1 MERVNIAQIDI
12 DVDSL
17 IAKSAEVREKLI
29 NIGNEMKVL
38 KDDFS
43 KGNISIEEYTKRLTL
58 LTAEQKGQRDELR
71 VYDTLVKNHITTE
84 AKQIASNTTMKGS
97 IKELSAALSQNKHIY
112 QQLSEEERNNAEVG
126 GKLLAVIQEQDK
138 KYKELQKSIGN
149 NQVDVGNYRQAIL
162 DAVGDNQAFGTS
174 MNSVVNTFNS
184 LKVNIVALA
193 TPFTNFVQTGKMA
206 PGVLNAT
213 ATATGNVST
222 GMKILRGAI
231 ISTGIGA
238 LIVALGSLISY
249 FTSTQEGVNKV
260 NKVLTPLKVLFQTLF
275 GVVQQVGK
283 VLVEAFKAAWEP
295 IKKVGEFIGTFLI
308 TPIKQVVGVVK
319 GLGKILTGDFKG
331 AWEEVKKPAQDLVNK
346 GKEMGKA
353 VGEARAKYAEL
364 GKEMK
369 GIVGGIGD
377 TMDEALKRGQRIE
390 EINQRLA
397 KSEAEHIEKTE
408 ALKEL
413 FAEQNQIARDTSK
426 SVEER
431 EKAAKASVETLKQIN
446 TLARERNQLEVERI
460 ELQQKS
466 NDTSD
471 EEKADLAR
479 KKAELNA
486 ANREMLNAETAQN
499 KVINSIRNTARQEEN
514 ARAKEQ
520 ADKVRARM
528 QEELKQQREAVEE
541 YVKTNSAVAKSL
553 QERLAIEEK
562 GMQDRLAVLEKEKSK
577 GLIKKNEYEKQK
589 REIEESYLK
598 TRTDLSIEA
607 VKKEAEQYELQNKTK
622 IDSET
627 RLTAELI
634 AQEQDRQE
642 AIYQK
647 KVKALEKEKQLKQ
660 EAHDWDYNAEDA
672 YQQQLQELREGYNEK
687 SRELKKQADEQEK
700 EQRALN
706 AELDFQERIARLESE
721 GAGEYEIRYA
731 QLENENALAIQKA
744 DEQHEAGQLSD
755 EQYQRTLEGI
765 RKDYAKKKIAIDK
778 SVEEAKLMAFQS
790 VFSQIKGL
798 VGEQTAL
805 GKAAAIAE
813 TTINTYMAAQK
824 AYSAMAGI
832 PVVGPALGA
841 VAAGAAV
848 VSGMLNVKKIME
860 TNVKYEKGGI
870 LKGKSHN
877 EGGIPFT
884 VAGRGGFEAEGGE
897 YIVNKRA
904 TAMYFPV
911 LEAINR
917 SVSNGN
923 YNPVYMQA
931 GGVIKQLPE
940 MKIDYTEIT
949 KAVREGAMQGTQTGA
964 YEGAMQGAFQGSQQ
978 GAFEG
983 ARAGSLEGSMQ
994 GAYEGATMGT
1004 TSGLTDSILRISDNE
1019 RARQSASI

>member
-1 MERVNIAQIDI
+1 MERINIAQVDI

-29 NIGNEMKVL
+29 NISNEMKAL

-58 LTAEQKGQRDELR
+58 LTAEQRGQSDELR

-319 GLGKILTGDFKG
+319 GLGKILTGNFKG

-390 EINQRLA
+390 EINQKLA

-446 TLARERNQLEVERI
+446 ALAIERNKLEIERI

-471 EEKADLAR
+471 AERAELAR
-479 KKAELNA
+479 KKAELI
-486 ANREMLNAETAQN
+486 ANNKERINAETAQN
-499 KVINSIRNTARQEEN
+499 KVINSVHRARNDE
-514 ARAKEQ
+514 AKEQ
-520 ADKVRARM
+520 ADKARARM

-562 GMQDRLAVLEKEKSK
+562 GMQDRLALLDKEKAN

-589 REIEESYLK
+589 KEIEEAYLK
-598 TRTDLSIEA
+598 TRVELSIEA
-607 VKKEAEQYELQNKTK
+607 VKKEAEQYEALNAMKFAT
-622 IDSET
+622 
-627 RLTAELI
+627 EL
-634 AQEQDRQE
+634 ALQE
-642 AIYQK
+642 AVYQK
-647 KVKALEKEKQLKQ
+647 KVEALEKEKQLKQ
-660 EAHDWDYNAEDA
+660 DARDWDYKAEEEH
-672 YQQQLQELREGYNEK
+672 QERLQELKLDFDGKKREIETQTANEDAEK
-687 SRELKKQADEQEK
+687 RKAQRDED
-700 EQRALN
+700 N
-706 AELDFQERIARLESE
+706 AMRDLDFQERLLVMQEQNASKFDIEQEQIRQNYEKE
-721 GAGEYEIRYA
+721 KGE
-731 QLENENALAIQKA
+731 L
-744 DEQHEAGQLSD
+744 DELLSSKQISQ
-755 EQYQRTLEGI
+755 EEYNKKSVILT
-765 RKDYAKKKIAIDK
+765 KKKTQDELKLEKAK
-778 SVEEAKLMAFQS
+778 EEAKLSLAQS
-790 VFSQIKGL
+790 VFGGL
-798 VGEQTAL
+798 KSLAGEQSAL

-813 TTINTYMAAQK
+813 ATINTYLGVSKAISQGLPMGAVMAAVTL
-824 AYSAMAGI
+824 AT
-832 PVVGPALGA
+832 
-841 VAAGAAV
+841 
-848 VSGMLNVKKIME
+848 GMMNVKKIVE
-860 TNVKYEKGGI
+860 TDVKYEKGGL

-917 SVSNGN
+917 SAGYGN
-923 YNPVYMQA
+923 YNPVYMAA
-931 GGVIKQLPE
+931 GGVIKQVP
-940 MKIDYTEIT
+940 IQSEI
-949 KAVREGAMQGTQTGA
+949 KELKFDFEQMMNVIREGAMQGTL
-964 YEGAMQGAFQGSQQ
+964 QGSQQ

-994 GAYEGATMGT
+994 GAFEGATIGT

>member
-84 AKQIASNTTMKGS
+84 AKQIASNNTMKGS

-390 EINQRLA
+390 EINQKLA

-446 TLARERNQLEVERI
+446 ALAIERNKLEIERI

-471 EEKADLAR
+471 AERAELAR
-479 KKAELNA
+479 KKAELI
-486 ANREMLNAETAQN
+486 ANNKERINAETAQN
-499 KVINSIRNTARQEEN
+499 KVINSVHRARNDE
-514 ARAKEQ
+514 AKEQ
-520 ADKVRARM
+520 ADKARARR
-528 QEELKQQREAVEE
+528 QEEVKQQREAVEE

-577 GLIKKNEYEKQK
+577 GLIKQNEYEKQQ
-589 REIEESYLK
+589 REIEEAYLK

-634 AQEQDRQE
+634 VQEQARQD

-647 KVKALEKEKQLKQ
+647 KVEALEKEKQLKQ
-660 EAHDWDYNAEDA
+660 EAHNWDYNAEDA

-687 SRELKKQADEQEK
+687 AKELSKQQSEIEK
-700 EQRALN
+700 EEKKAQQ
-706 AELDFQERIARLESE
+706 ELDFQDKLLTLQEQGATQWEIEEEQMRQNHEQEREALNELLASNQVSQEEYNKRLSILNRKQSQDEINLKRKTEESKLQLAL
-721 GAGEYEIRYA
+721 GALSQAKQLFGE
-731 QLENENALAIQKA
+731 
-744 DEQHEAGQLSD
+744 H
-755 EQYQRTLEGI
+755 
-765 RKDYAKKKIAIDK
+765 
-778 SVEEAKLMAFQS
+778 
-790 VFSQIKGL
+790 
-798 VGEQTAL
+798 TAV
-805 GKAAAIAE
+805 GKAAAVAE
-813 TTINTYMAAQK
+813 AMINTYLGITK
-824 AYSAMAGI
+824 ALSAYPPPYNAIMAG
-832 PVVGPALGA
+832 VTGA
-841 VAAGAAV
+841 M
-848 VSGMLNVKKIME
+848 GMLNVKKIME

-897 YIVNKRA
+897 YLVNKRA
-904 TAMYFPV
+904 TAVYFPV

>member
-29 NIGNEMKVL
+29 NIGNEMKAL

-43 KGNISIEEYTKRLTL
+43 KGNISIEEYTKRITL

-84 AKQIASNTTMKGS
+84 AKQIASNNTMKGS

-112 QQLSEEERNNAEVG
+112 QQLSEEERNNVEVG

-138 KYKELQKSIGN
+138 KYKDLQKSIGN

-184 LKVNIVALA
+184 LKVNVVALA

-390 EINQRLA
+390 EINQRLV

-446 TLARERNQLEVERI
+446 ALARERNQLEVERI

-520 ADKVRARM
+520 ADKARARM

-589 REIEESYLK
+589 REIEEAYLK

-634 AQEQDRQE
+634 VQEQDRQE

-647 KVKALEKEKQLKQ
+647 KVEALEKEKKLKQ
-660 EAHDWDYNAEDA
+660 EAHNWDYNAEDA
-672 YQQQLQELREGYNEK
+672 YQQQLQELREGYDEK
-687 SRELKKQADEQEK
+687 AKELSKQQSDIEK
-700 EQRALN
+700 EEKKAQQ
-706 AELDFQERIARLESE
+706 ELDFQDKLLTLQEQGATQWEIEEEQMRQNHEQEREALNELLASNQVSQEEYNKRLSILNRKQSQDEINLKRKTEESKLQLAL
-721 GAGEYEIRYA
+721 GALSQAKQLFGE
-731 QLENENALAIQKA
+731 
-744 DEQHEAGQLSD
+744 H
-755 EQYQRTLEGI
+755 
-765 RKDYAKKKIAIDK
+765 
-778 SVEEAKLMAFQS
+778 
-790 VFSQIKGL
+790 
-798 VGEQTAL
+798 TAV
-805 GKAAAIAE
+805 GKAAAVAE
-813 TTINTYMAAQK
+813 AMINTYLGITK
-824 AYSAMAGI
+824 ALSAYPPPYNAIMAG
-832 PVVGPALGA
+832 VTGA
-841 VAAGAAV
+841 M
-848 VSGMLNVKKIME
+848 GMLNVKKIME

-884 VAGRGGFEAEGGE
+884 VAGLGGFEAEGGE

-1019 RARQSASI
+1019 RVRQSASI